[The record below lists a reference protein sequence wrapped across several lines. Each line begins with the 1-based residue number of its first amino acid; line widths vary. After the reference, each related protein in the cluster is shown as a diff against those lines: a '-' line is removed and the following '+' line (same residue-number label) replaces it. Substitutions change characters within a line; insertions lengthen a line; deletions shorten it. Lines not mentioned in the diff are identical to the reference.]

1 MAKLQ
6 GAVAKFQTIAE
17 DLPEAFFVFATRAS
31 HIDKV
36 NGDDALIETAVVAV
50 LTGNIIQSVGNVTNA
65 RIGEAVRS

>member
-36 NGDDALIETAVVAV
+36 NGDDALIEAAVVFW
-50 LTGNIIQSVGNVTNA
+50 LTIIVFRPSNVIETIA
-65 RIGEAVRS
+65 SLIGR